1 MVAAVNFRLLG
12 IALLSGRLAAA
23 DAAPPVQADNGVPSA
38 DIRRFA
44 QVFQSVRDN
53 YVEALTDQQ
62 IMQAGLRGLLLDIDP
77 HSSYLDA
84 RQARDFDDLSE
95 GGYAGIGIESD
106 ERDPTRIRV
115 VAPFDGTPAQR
126 AGLRAGD
133 FITAINGVAVGNDDA
148 HAESMRLRGRP
159 GSKVVLTV
167 ERAGVAAPFELEVIR
182 EVIALQSVKARWL
195 QPGFAYFRISAFQGD
210 TGLEFR
216 RQWQGLL
223 DQAPGNPAKGVLI
236 DLRSNPGGLVSAAV
250 EVADEFLSDVPV
262 VSTRGRNALSDVR
275 YFAKPGQHF
284 DGVPVVVLVDAGS
297 ASASEILAGALQD
310 NRRATIVGSRSFGK
324 GSVQSIFRLDNGD
337 AFKLTTGLYYTPNGR
352 SIQAEGIVP
361 DVLFS
366 GGERTRVTE
375 QGLRRHLGS
384 AAGTDTN
391 APVGVVL
398 EGDAYLEQ
406 ALVVLK
412 RSSAGA
418 APGLGPTR

>member
-1 MVAAVNFRLLG
+1 MSFRLLG
-12 IALLSGRLAAA
+12 LALLSGQLAAA
-23 DAAPPVQADNGVPSA
+23 DPAPSVPAAGGVPSA
-38 DIRRFA
+38 DIKRFA
-44 QVFQSVRDN
+44 QVFQAVRDN
-53 YVEALTDQQ
+53 YVETLTDQQ

-84 RQARDFDDLSE
+84 RRARDFDDLSE

-133 FITAINGVAVGNDDA
+133 FITAINGVAVGDDDA
-148 HAESMRLRGRP
+148 HAEPMRLRGRP

-167 ERAGVAAPFELEVIR
+167 ERAGIAAPFEVEVIR

-216 RQWQGLL
+216 RQWQVLQ
-223 DQAPGNPAKGVLI
+223 DQAPGKPTKGVLI

-250 EVADEFLSDVPV
+250 EVADEFLSDAPV

-275 YFAKPGQHF
+275 YFAKPGQRF

-310 NRRATIVGSRSFGK
+310 NGRATIVGSRSFGK

-337 AFKLTTGLYYTPNGR
+337 AFKLTTGLYYTPKGR

-366 GGERTRVTE
+366 GGQHTRVTE
-375 QGLRRHLGS
+375 QGLRRHLGK
-384 AAGTDTN
+384 AAAAEAD

-398 EGDAYLEQ
+398 EGDSYLEQ
-406 ALVVLK
+406 ALAVLK
-412 RSSAGA
+412 RVSAGA
-418 APGLGPTR
+418 TASPAR